1 MFLEEVIV
9 AIGEIG
15 AVMAAAAFFA
25 CKSGTG
31 HERCER
37 VEVREFVIVARRMIG
52 FRQMHSFQGCYG
64 GRKFFAAA
72 HDAYGAPHEI
82 ADLGKR
88 GGSLRIV

>member
-1 MFLEEVIV
+1 MELDEGMFLEEVVV

-15 AVMAAAAFFA
+15 TVMAAAAFFA
-25 CKSGTG
+25 CKSRTG

-72 HDAYGAPHEI
+72 
-82 ADLGKR
+82 
-88 GGSLRIV
+88 

>member
-1 MFLEEVIV
+1 MPIRVQKLRIEGDVFGSLDQGMFLEEVVV

-25 CKSGTG
+25 CESGTG

-37 VEVREFVIVARRMIG
+37 VEVREFVIVAGGMAG
-52 FRQMHSFQGCYG
+52 FRKIHSFQGCYG

-72 HDAYGAPHEI
+72 
-82 ADLGKR
+82 
-88 GGSLRIV
+88 